1 MSTPVEKV
9 RLSTSAWGGTRAL
22 RITLP
27 AALLAAAVLSITL
40 PLAASTQSALQPWTG
55 PAAAPPI
62 ALNTL
67 DGRPLSLADLKGRV
81 VIVNFW
87 ATWCEPCIEEM
98 PSLERLRARLA
109 GQPFEILAVNYQ
121 EGPPRIRAF
130 LQKVPVTFPIV
141 RDTDGAVAR
150 AWQARVFPR
159 SFIVDAAGKIRYSLT
174 GSADWD
180 TPAIEAAVRAL
191 LPAPPARGAAAPR
204 P

>member
-1 MSTPVEKV
+1 MLKFI
-9 RLSTSAWGGTRAL
+9 ARAL
-22 RITLP
+22 PFRH
-27 AALLAAAVLSITL
+27 ARRRDSVARRGRRHWVALLAAAL
-40 PLAASTQSALQPWTG
+40 PLAAFAQAVLEPWTG
-55 PAAAPPI
+55 QPAAPPI
-62 ALNTL
+62 ELRTL
-67 DGRPLSLADLKGRV
+67 DGRAFSLADLKGRV

-109 GQPFEILAVNYQ
+109 GEAFEVLAVNYQ

-159 SFIVDAAGKIRYSLT
+159 SFIVDAAGRIRYSVV
-174 GSADWD
+174 GSLDWAA
-180 TPAIEAAVRAL
+180 PEIEKTVRSL
-191 LPAPPARGAAAPR
+191 IRVAPPAAGRG
-204 P
+204 